1 MCSACGTFFCGEC
14 KPQLARR
21 ACAADADRE
30 LRERGWGACPA
41 CRAPLRAS
49 HSENVKRLE
58 RLLVARTE
66 GKHVA
71 RVQYK
76 LGLAYELG
84 RGAGRDDAKASS
96 LYEAAARGGHVKAMF
111 AYAISLDEG
120 RGLQRDAARAVEWFQ
135 HAAAKGS
142 AKAQFSLGI
151 RFAEGRGVARD
162 PGRALHWFE
171 KAASQNHAKARCNL
185 GIMFASGI
193 GVARDDSKAA
203 RYYLAAATGGVP
215 RAMFDLAV
223 LYARGRG
230 VLKDDV
236 AAVAWCERA
245 AVAGD
250 AAACVNMAHVL
261 GQGLVGRCP
270 DSRAAR
276 RWLDLAT
283 RRRGSRRDDA
293 RDTAVSSLVA
303 AAPAPQLRSLVPGPA
318 PTSPKDSVARFL
330 PALPV

>member
-1 MCSACGTFFCGEC
+1 
-14 KPQLARR
+14 
-21 ACAADADRE
+21 
-30 LRERGWGACPA
+30 
-41 CRAPLRAS
+41 
-49 HSENVKRLE
+49 
-58 RLLVARTE
+58 
-66 GKHVA
+66 
-71 RVQYK
+71 
-76 LGLAYELG
+76 
-84 RGAGRDDAKASS
+84 
-96 LYEAAARGGHVKAMF
+96 MF
-111 AYAISLDEG
+111 AYAISLTRAAVYERPGQGGGVVPTRGREGLGEGAFCSASASLREG
-120 RGLQRDAARAVEWFQ
+120 RGA
-135 HAAAKGS
+135 G
-142 AKAQFSLGI
+142 
-151 RFAEGRGVARD
+151 
-162 PGRALHWFE
+162 PGPGLHWFE
-171 KAASQNHAKARCNL
+171 KVRSGVLLRVDGVDVVPAPRLRKIPRAIGGDGTPTRHRHHETRNNTTTTQAASQNHAKARCNL

-193 GVARDDSKAA
+193 GVARDDSRAA

-245 AVAGD
+245 AIAGD

-303 AAPAPQLRSLVPGPA
+303 AAPAPQLQSLVPAA
-318 PTSPKDSVARFL
+318 PTSPRTRGRFSAR
-330 PALPV
+330 LPV

>member
-1 MCSACGTFFCGEC
+1 MAST
-14 KPQLARR
+14 
-21 ACAADADRE
+21 
-30 LRERGWGACPA
+30 WCPHA
-41 CRAPLRAS
+41 IATRKNLTT
-49 HSENVKRLE
+49 
-58 RLLVARTE
+58 TE
-66 GKHVA
+66 KT
-71 RVQYK
+71 Q
-76 LGLAYELG
+76 
-84 RGAGRDDAKASS
+84 
-96 LYEAAARGGHVKAMF
+96 
-111 AYAISLDEG
+111 
-120 RGLQRDAARAVEWFQ
+120 
-135 HAAAKGS
+135 
-142 AKAQFSLGI
+142 
-151 RFAEGRGVARD
+151 
-162 PGRALHWFE
+162 
-171 KAASQNHAKARCNL
+171 AASQNHAKARCNL
-185 GIMFASGI
+185 GIMFATGI

-270 DSRAAR
+270 DARAAR

>member
-1 MCSACGTFFCGEC
+1 
-14 KPQLARR
+14 
-21 ACAADADRE
+21 
-30 LRERGWGACPA
+30 
-41 CRAPLRAS
+41 
-49 HSENVKRLE
+49 
-58 RLLVARTE
+58 
-66 GKHVA
+66 
-71 RVQYK
+71 
-76 LGLAYELG
+76 
-84 RGAGRDDAKASS
+84 
-96 LYEAAARGGHVKAMF
+96 
-111 AYAISLDEG
+111 
-120 RGLQRDAARAVEWFQ
+120 
-135 HAAAKGS
+135 
-142 AKAQFSLGI
+142 
-151 RFAEGRGVARD
+151 
-162 PGRALHWFE
+162 
-171 KAASQNHAKARCNL
+171 
-185 GIMFASGI
+185 MFASGI
-193 GVARDDSKAA
+193 GVARDDAKAA

-245 AVAGD
+245 AIAGD

-276 RWLDLAT
+276 RWLDLAA
-283 RRRGSRRDDA
+283 RRRGSRKDDA

-318 PTSPKDSVARFL
+318 PTSPKDSRAFL

>member
-1 MCSACGTFFCGEC
+1 MASTWCRRVL
-14 KPQLARR
+14 LAHRPSP
-21 ACAADADRE
+21 RE
-30 LRERGWGACPA
+30 SIAIAPRNARQHRE
-41 CRAPLRAS
+41 
-49 HSENVKRLE
+49 K
-58 RLLVARTE
+58 T
-66 GKHVA
+66 
-71 RVQYK
+71 Q
-76 LGLAYELG
+76 
-84 RGAGRDDAKASS
+84 
-96 LYEAAARGGHVKAMF
+96 
-111 AYAISLDEG
+111 
-120 RGLQRDAARAVEWFQ
+120 
-135 HAAAKGS
+135 
-142 AKAQFSLGI
+142 
-151 RFAEGRGVARD
+151 
-162 PGRALHWFE
+162 
-171 KAASQNHAKARCNL
+171 AASQNHAKARCNL

-293 RDTAVSSLVA
+293 RDTAVSSLVT

-318 PTSPKDSVARFL
+318 PCPPTRSADGDDFRCLRNFHRAMMRDTRQCLPSMNTTRRRPQDALRDERLDDLANVQIFDVAIEL
-330 PALPV
+330 AHQKPHLK

>member
-1 MCSACGTFFCGEC
+1 MASPHTT
-14 KPQLARR
+14 Q
-21 ACAADADRE
+21 AA
-30 LRERGWGACPA
+30 
-41 CRAPLRAS
+41 
-49 HSENVKRLE
+49 
-58 RLLVARTE
+58 
-66 GKHVA
+66 
-71 RVQYK
+71 Q
-76 LGLAYELG
+76 
-84 RGAGRDDAKASS
+84 
-96 LYEAAARGGHVKAMF
+96 
-111 AYAISLDEG
+111 
-120 RGLQRDAARAVEWFQ
+120 
-135 HAAAKGS
+135 
-142 AKAQFSLGI
+142 
-151 RFAEGRGVARD
+151 
-162 PGRALHWFE
+162 
-171 KAASQNHAKARCNL
+171 QNHAKARCNL

-193 GVARDDSKAA
+193 GVARDDEKAA

-245 AVAGD
+245 AIAGD

-270 DSRAAR
+270 DARAAR
-276 RWLDLAT
+276 RWLDLAA

-318 PTSPKDSVARFL
+318 PTSPKDSRVFL

>member
-1 MCSACGTFFCGEC
+1 MV
-14 KPQLARR
+14 P
-21 ACAADADRE
+21 CA
-30 LRERGWGACPA
+30 
-41 CRAPLRAS
+41 
-49 HSENVKRLE
+49 
-58 RLLVARTE
+58 T
-66 GKHVA
+66 
-71 RVQYK
+71 
-76 LGLAYELG
+76 
-84 RGAGRDDAKASS
+84 AKASTVPIDTPS
-96 LYEAAARGGHVKAMF
+96 PRESIAIAPRNAR
-111 AYAISLDEG
+111 
-120 RGLQRDAARAVEWFQ
+120 Q
-135 HAAAKGS
+135 HYIT
-142 AKAQFSLGI
+142 Q
-151 RFAEGRGVARD
+151 
-162 PGRALHWFE
+162 
-171 KAASQNHAKARCNL
+171 AASQNHAKARCNL

-245 AVAGD
+245 AIAGD

-276 RWLDLAT
+276 RWLDLAA

-330 PALPV
+330 PALPA

>member
-1 MCSACGTFFCGEC
+1 MASTWCPHAIATR
-14 KPQLARR
+14 KNPTTPPRNARQH
-21 ACAADADRE
+21 RE
-30 LRERGWGACPA
+30 
-41 CRAPLRAS
+41 
-49 HSENVKRLE
+49 K
-58 RLLVARTE
+58 T
-66 GKHVA
+66 
-71 RVQYK
+71 Q
-76 LGLAYELG
+76 
-84 RGAGRDDAKASS
+84 
-96 LYEAAARGGHVKAMF
+96 AAA
-111 AYAISLDEG
+111 
-120 RGLQRDAARAVEWFQ
+120 
-135 HAAAKGS
+135 
-142 AKAQFSLGI
+142 
-151 RFAEGRGVARD
+151 
-162 PGRALHWFE
+162 
-171 KAASQNHAKARCNL
+171 QNHAKARCNL

-193 GVARDDSKAA
+193 GVQRDDSRAA

-276 RWLDLAT
+276 RWLDLAA

-318 PTSPKDSVARFL
+318 PTSPKDSRVFL

>member
-1 MCSACGTFFCGEC
+1 MASTWCPHAIATR
-14 KPQLARR
+14 KNPTTPPRNARQH
-21 ACAADADRE
+21 RE
-30 LRERGWGACPA
+30 
-41 CRAPLRAS
+41 
-49 HSENVKRLE
+49 K
-58 RLLVARTE
+58 T
-66 GKHVA
+66 
-71 RVQYK
+71 Q
-76 LGLAYELG
+76 
-84 RGAGRDDAKASS
+84 
-96 LYEAAARGGHVKAMF
+96 
-111 AYAISLDEG
+111 
-120 RGLQRDAARAVEWFQ
+120 
-135 HAAAKGS
+135 
-142 AKAQFSLGI
+142 
-151 RFAEGRGVARD
+151 
-162 PGRALHWFE
+162 
-171 KAASQNHAKARCNL
+171 AASQNHAKARCNL

-270 DSRAAR
+270 DARAAR
-276 RWLDLAT
+276 RWLDLAA

-318 PTSPKDSVARFL
+318 PTSPKDSRVFL

>member
-1 MCSACGTFFCGEC
+1 MQ
-14 KPQLARR
+14 P
-21 ACAADADRE
+21 
-30 LRERGWGACPA
+30 
-41 CRAPLRAS
+41 
-49 HSENVKRLE
+49 
-58 RLLVARTE
+58 
-66 GKHVA
+66 
-71 RVQYK
+71 
-76 LGLAYELG
+76 
-84 RGAGRDDAKASS
+84 
-96 LYEAAARGGHVKAMF
+96 
-111 AYAISLDEG
+111 
-120 RGLQRDAARAVEWFQ
+120 
-135 HAAAKGS
+135 
-142 AKAQFSLGI
+142 
-151 RFAEGRGVARD
+151 
-162 PGRALHWFE
+162 
-171 KAASQNHAKARCNL
+171 SQNHAKARCNL

-193 GVARDDSKAA
+193 GVQRDDSKAA
-203 RYYLAAATGGVP
+203 RHYLAAATGGVP

-276 RWLDLAT
+276 RWLDLAA
-283 RRRGSRRDDA
+283 RRRGARRDDA

-318 PTSPKDSVARFL
+318 PTSPKDSRVFL

>member
-1 MCSACGTFFCGEC
+1 MASTWCPHAIATS
-14 KPQLARR
+14 KISRR
-21 ACAADADRE
+21 RRE
-30 LRERGWGACPA
+30 
-41 CRAPLRAS
+41 
-49 HSENVKRLE
+49 
-58 RLLVARTE
+58 T
-66 GKHVA
+66 
-71 RVQYK
+71 
-76 LGLAYELG
+76 
-84 RGAGRDDAKASS
+84 
-96 LYEAAARGGHVKAMF
+96 
-111 AYAISLDEG
+111 
-120 RGLQRDAARAVEWFQ
+120 RDAIAPRNARQ
-135 HAAAKGS
+135 HRENTQAA
-142 AKAQFSLGI
+142 Q
-151 RFAEGRGVARD
+151 
-162 PGRALHWFE
+162 
-171 KAASQNHAKARCNL
+171 QNHAKARCNL

-193 GVARDDSKAA
+193 GVQRDDARAA

-245 AVAGD
+245 AIAGD

-276 RWLDLAT
+276 RWLDLAA
-283 RRRGSRRDDA
+283 RRRGARRDDA

-318 PTSPKDSVARFL
+318 PTSPKDSRVFL